1 LSVEDRSV
9 FRCGNESVLLAEDD
23 STVRTMMSA
32 LLGEAG
38 YDVIVAENGE
48 VALKIF
54 WEKKD
59 SLALLILDAIMPG
72 KNGTDVLREATEI
85 KPDISAV
92 VMSGYTSEIL
102 VMNGFIQRGVKFIL
116 KPINP
121 RQFLNTVREVLDRR
135 AVILRCQAEKYD

>member
-1 LSVEDRSV
+1 
-9 FRCGNESVLLAEDD
+9 
-23 STVRTMMSA
+23 MMSA